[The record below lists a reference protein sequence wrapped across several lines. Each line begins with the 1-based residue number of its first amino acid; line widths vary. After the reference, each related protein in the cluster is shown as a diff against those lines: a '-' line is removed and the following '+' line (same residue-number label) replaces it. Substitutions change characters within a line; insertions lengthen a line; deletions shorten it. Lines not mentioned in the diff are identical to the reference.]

1 MPLRAA
7 PGRRHSS
14 ANMSYPNV
22 SFSPSTPGTHPILGA
37 QEGEK
42 AQETASTQTET
53 SAPVSTKPQ
62 TLDNRTL
69 LVMGRAL
76 ASKDE
81 IVDFGKSFKP
91 SLFARVKEFLGFE
104 SATAK
109 VLRAANRV
117 DDQLKNLER
126 AAVDKLDPSYARSA
140 DDNSQLV
147 RNVVDEAKTLASAL
161 NQWLQK
167 HDQPGAKSE
176 VRAQASD
183 FREQL
188 KSVTKMINDIADGKS
203 ESEIKDSLFGNALPK
218 DFPLGEVP
226 RLKELMISHAIG
238 QAVHGAKSPES
249 FLRAKEIA
257 AVNSTMANEI
267 SAHFSEAFASGRVT
281 NQQQAMIELQGNP
294 ELLGLPTSKLLM
306 DPTVKSN
313 LANEYKAVMSSILGN
328 TLQDVKQTAR
338 SLPPEV
344 MDITR
349 QMKQGLDQAVKDGK
363 ITQEEADRSTRLLV
377 VNNTFLRGICP
388 EFLKGND
395 GADPALGKHLMNR
408 FSAFSSILQK
418 HANDQPFGGSKD
430 PHLASYNTDLAMEKT
445 KIDTFIDEVV
455 AQL

>member
-1 MPLRAA
+1 
-7 PGRRHSS
+7 
-14 ANMSYPNV
+14 MSYPNV
-22 SFSPSTPGTHPILGA
+22 SFSPSTPGTHPVLGA

-42 AQETASTQTET
+42 AQETASTQTGI
-53 SAPVSTKPQ
+53 SSPVSTKPQ

-76 ASKDE
+76 ASKE
-81 IVDFGKSFKP
+81 EVADFAKSFKP

-126 AAVDKLDPSYARSA
+126 AAIDPSQPEYARSA
-140 DDNSQLV
+140 DDNSQLAM
-147 RNVVDEAKTLASAL
+147 NVVAEAKTLASAL
-161 NQWLQK
+161 NQWLEK
-167 HDQPGAKSE
+167 HDHPGAKPQ
-176 VRAQASD
+176 VREQARD

-188 KSVTKMINDIADGKS
+188 TSVTKMINDMADGKS

-218 DFPLGEVP
+218 GFPLSDAP

-257 AVNSTMANEI
+257 AVNSTMSNEI
-267 SAHFSEAFASGRVT
+267 SAHFSEAFASGRAT

-294 ELLGLPTSKLLM
+294 ELLGLPTSKLLQ
-306 DPTVKSN
+306 DSTVKAN
-313 LANEYKAVMSSILGN
+313 LATEYKAVMTSILGD

-363 ITQEEADRSTRLLV
+363 ITQEEADRATRLLV

-395 GADPALGKHLMNR
+395 ESDPALGKHLMNR
-408 FSAFSSILQK
+408 FSALSAIVQK
-418 HANDQPFGGSKD
+418 HANDLPFGGTKD

-445 KIDTFIDEVV
+445 KINTFIDEVM